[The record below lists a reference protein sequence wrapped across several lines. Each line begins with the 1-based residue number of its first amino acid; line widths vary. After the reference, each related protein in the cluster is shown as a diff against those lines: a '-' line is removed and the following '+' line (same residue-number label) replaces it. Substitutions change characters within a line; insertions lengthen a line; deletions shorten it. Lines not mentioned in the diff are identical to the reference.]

1 MTLLARIE
9 EANNGS
15 TELLVQFIVCGT
27 VVGHVLP
34 ETARILLDTSDV
46 FVKRTAALHLR
57 PDLDR
62 SDLTEE
68 RTEAVGEVMSK
79 LRAEGLITGWRDEL
93 LAITPRFH
101 RRRCSCSNARQFPC
115 SARVH
120 TVFTSMV
127 FVAMVTTSVCGLVDA
142 QLISRPSPV
151 NWTRWSLVDSL
162 QD

>member
-34 ETARILLDTSDV
+34 ETARILLDMSDV

-101 RRRCSCSNARQFPC
+101 RRLVPARTRGNSLARRACIRCSRQWF
-115 SARVH
+115 S
-120 TVFTSMV
+120 
-127 FVAMVTTSVCGLVDA
+127 
-142 QLISRPSPV
+142 SR
-151 NWTRWSLVDSL
+151 W
-162 QD
+162 